1 MAETGVVGFVLFTSW
16 ILFILHTCFSL
27 FKLKNQDSIL
37 AMVLLISMAGFI
49 MNWFKMDTIRVF
61 GFWINFALLLILTRN
76 IKFKIDKK

>member
-1 MAETGVVGFVLFTSW
+1 M
-16 ILFILHTCFSL
+16 I
-27 FKLKNQDSIL
+27 
-37 AMVLLISMAGFI
+37 GFI